1 MGDQHP
7 LAEAGVAGGC
17 GNFGGD
23 AGEVAPAGAPVC
35 FESER
40 NEGRVRGFDGEAEL
54 AREVIAKAGG
64 AHFGDGQAAG
74 GDYEGGGGE
83 RAGGGFEEEAGV
95 AADAGNAA
103 IQFEIDVSGAAFVF
117 EKGEDLAGG
126 IVAEKLAEGL
136 FVEGDAML
144 ADKGEEVLGGKA
156 GEGGLGEV
164 GVGGEEV
171 LGFDDPVGEVAA
183 AAAGDQNFAAG
194 TGRVFKE
201 QHAAAEL
208 AGEGGAEQARRAGA
222 ENDDVVVQPSMI
234 ESGAIYVKGADS
246 MKHNDQRR
254 GFFRGALAALGLGAA
269 ATPAQVATAQA
280 PAPGG
285 AFDYLPKYARAQNYR
300 SLKQSSHDT
309 TGGNADRWPIAPGGT
324 QEIFNQKGPGVI
336 THIWFTI
343 AAQSPLHL
351 KELVLRAYW
360 DGSAKPSIET
370 PIGDFFGLNLGD
382 FVHYESEYLACS
394 PGKSLNCYF
403 AMPFR
408 QSARMTVTNEGS
420 GQVGAFY
427 SNIDFLSVDQLPAD
441 ALYFH
446 AQYRQETPTQ
456 AVQAPGGGDVL
467 NTTGKDNYVFVET
480 RGRGHLMGVTMGWVQ
495 NAERWMGEGDDMIF
509 VDDEQ
514 MPLII
519 GTGAE
524 DYLLGS
530 WNFGGRDG
538 ASAFAHHQY
547 GAPLITSPERT
558 GGRYCTYRFHGDN
571 PVTFRRYLKHTIEH
585 GHANNR
591 SDWYSSCCFWYQ
603 DRPAQD
609 FPALPPVAARV
620 PRVSTP
626 G

>member
-1 MGDQHP
+1 
-7 LAEAGVAGGC
+7 
-17 GNFGGD
+17 
-23 AGEVAPAGAPVC
+23 
-35 FESER
+35 
-40 NEGRVRGFDGEAEL
+40 
-54 AREVIAKAGG
+54 
-64 AHFGDGQAAG
+64 
-74 GDYEGGGGE
+74 
-83 RAGGGFEEEAGV
+83 
-95 AADAGNAA
+95 
-103 IQFEIDVSGAAFVF
+103 
-117 EKGEDLAGG
+117 
-126 IVAEKLAEGL
+126 
-136 FVEGDAML
+136 
-144 ADKGEEVLGGKA
+144 
-156 GEGGLGEV
+156 
-164 GVGGEEV
+164 
-171 LGFDDPVGEVAA
+171 
-183 AAAGDQNFAAG
+183 
-194 TGRVFKE
+194 
-201 QHAAAEL
+201 
-208 AGEGGAEQARRAGA
+208 
-222 ENDDVVVQPSMI
+222 MI
-234 ESGAIYVKGADS
+234 ESGAIHAKGADS

-269 ATPAQVATAQA
+269 APVSEASAQTPAS
-280 PAPGG
+280 GG

-309 TGGNADRWPIAPGGT
+309 TGGNADRWPIGPGGT

-351 KELVLRAYW
+351 KEIVLRAYW

-394 PGKSLNCYF
+394 PGRSLNCYF

-408 QSARMTVTNEGS
+408 QSARLTVTNEGS

-509 VDDEQ
+509 VDDETK
-514 MPLII
+514 PLII

-538 ASAFAHHQY
+538 ARGFAHHQY

-609 FPALPPVAARV
+609 FPAMPPVGARV
-620 PRVSTP
+620 PRVTTP
-626 G
+626 A